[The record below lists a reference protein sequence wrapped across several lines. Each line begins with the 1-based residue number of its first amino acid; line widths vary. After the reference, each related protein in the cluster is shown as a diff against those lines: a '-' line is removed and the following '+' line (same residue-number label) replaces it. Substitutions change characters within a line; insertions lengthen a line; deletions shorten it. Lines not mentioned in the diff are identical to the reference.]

1 MDPDSNST
9 PDPAIFVNDL
19 QDGNKNFVFLSFF
32 AGATDLYPGEGIQHK
47 KVKAISSAEER
58 DQNT

>member
-1 MDPDSNST
+1 MECVSNSLL
-9 PDPAIFVNDL
+9 PDGRRVGL
-19 QDGNKNFVFLSFF
+19 T
-32 AGATDLYPGEGIQHK
+32 AGAADLYPGEGIQHK